1 MRYLNLKKVRK
12 VLQKEQC
19 DALDEA
25 RKHLKTLTPEQRS
38 DYIDK
43 NGDRWTALR
52 GEFWRFGD
60 HKCWYSE
67 APINEQCGQIE
78 HFRPKK
84 RLHGLEKGSQHTG
97 YWWLA
102 FDWENYRLSSQVCN
116 IRVTDYLSGKKVGKG
131 SYFPLRDEAKRAAS
145 EGEEKLEDNVLLD
158 PCDNRDVRLISFST
172 ECGKPLPTI
181 EQVPGGVELT
191 DDEKWKR
198 YRAEQTIDYFHLDEG
213 SWNTDRKDLMDE
225 VAVLCNKI
233 INEEKNVGK
242 SPEYYDLIDELN
254 AYFEKHEP
262 FTSAVRQVLKEKNL
276 VI

>member
-1 MRYLNLKKVRK
+1 MRK
-12 VLQKEQC
+12 VLRNEDC

-38 DYIDK
+38 AYIDK

-52 GEFWRFGD
+52 AEFWRFGD

-67 APINEQCGQIE
+67 APVNEQCGQIE

-84 RLHGLEKGSQHTG
+84 RLHGLEKGSKHQG

-131 SYFPLRDEAKRAAS
+131 SYFPLRDEGKRAAS
-145 EGEEKLEDNVLLD
+145 EGEEKFEDNVLLD
-158 PCDNRDVRLISFST
+158 PCNNRDVRLISFCT
-172 ECGKPLPTI
+172 ESGKPLPTI
-181 EQVPGGVELT
+181 EQARGGVELT
-191 DDEKWKR
+191 DDEKWKK

-233 INEEKNVGK
+233 IDEEKKVGK

-262 FTSAVRQVLKEKNL
+262 FTAAVRQVLKEKNL
-276 VI
+276 VV